1 METPVARFSSL
12 IVSASAIGFLLAGCS
27 AAAGN
32 AVVGIPASA
41 PPSYTQAGN
50 TIDSGISGIDKAVQ
64 AELAAANA
72 VQSDGASPGVLV
84 EINALTSVSSL
95 VRAEA
100 FTGLQKTGA
109 NEIAKRQASV
119 NALIVDVRNAAFLSG
134 ITLSGS
140 SLSATLLSM
149 LYGVNAQLDAFAA
162 TIASDS
168 LPDVLR
174 SDVTS
179 IGPSTR
185 VAGLIKPMTHLAIAG
200 GGELRELNDLAA
212 RYQQLRAVV
221 AGVASSNPNHGQE
234 VARLADLSASI
245 ATATTTVD
253 SAVGAVMSLTAS
265 GFPSNKTTVTQVRD
279 ALVQLRS
286 PLGKLGEAKAD
297 VIAILALL
305 AN

>member
-1 METPVARFSSL
+1 MERPVARFSSL
-12 IVSASAIGFLLAGCS
+12 IASATAIGFLLAGCS

-50 TIDSGISGIDKAVQ
+50 TIDLKGIDHAVQ

-84 EINALTSVSSL
+84 ELNALSGGVNAL
-95 VRAEA
+95 IRAEA

-109 NEIAKRQASV
+109 NEIAKRQGYV
-119 NALIVDVRNAAFLSG
+119 NALIADVRNDAFLNG
-134 ITLSGS
+134 VTLSGR

-149 LYGVNAQLDAFAA
+149 LYGVNAQLDALAA
-162 TIASDS
+162 KVAFDS
-168 LPDVLR
+168 LPDALR

-185 VAGLIKPMTHLAIAG
+185 VAGLISPMTHLAIAG
-200 GGELRELNDLAA
+200 GGELRELNYLAA
-212 RYQQLRAVV
+212 RYQQLRVAI
-221 AGVASSNPNHGQE
+221 AGVASSNPNHGLE
-234 VARLADLSASI
+234 VARLADLSTSI
-245 ATATTTVD
+245 ASATRTVD
-253 SAVGAVMSLTAS
+253 SAVGAVMSLTVS
-265 GFPSNKTTVTQVRD
+265 GFPANKATVTQIRD

>member
-1 METPVARFSSL
+1 
-12 IVSASAIGFLLAGCS
+12 LAGCS

-50 TIDSGISGIDKAVQ
+50 TIDSGIDQAVK

-84 EINALTSVSSL
+84 EINALTSVSAL
-95 VRAEA
+95 LRAEA

-185 VAGLIKPMTHLAIAG
+185 VAGLIQPMTHLAIAG
-200 GGELRELNDLAA
+200 GGELHELNDLTAK
-212 RYQQLRAVV
+212 YQQDLALV

-234 VARLADLSASI
+234 VNRLADLSASI
-245 ATATTTVD
+245 ATARQTVN
-253 SAVGAVMSLTAS
+253 SALGAVMSLTAS
-265 GFPSNKTTVTQVRD
+265 GFPSNKLTVTNVRD

-297 VIAILALL
+297 VVAILALL

>member
-1 METPVARFSSL
+1 MERPVARFSSL
-12 IVSASAIGFLLAGCS
+12 SATAIAIGFLLVGC
-27 AAAGN
+27 AATAGN

-50 TIDSGISGIDKAVQ
+50 TIDSAIDQAVQ

-72 VQSDGASPGVLV
+72 VQSDGAPAGVLV
-84 EINALTSVSSL
+84 EINALTSVTALIRS
-95 VRAEA
+95 EA
-100 FTGLQKTGA
+100 FTGLQTLGA
-109 NEIAKRQASV
+109 KEIAKRQGYV
-119 NALIVDVRNAAFLSG
+119 NTLIADVRADAYLNG

-149 LYGVNAQLDAFAA
+149 LYGVNAQLDGLGS

-185 VAGLIKPMTHLAIAG
+185 VAGLILPMTHLAIAG
-200 GGELRELNDLAA
+200 GGELRELNDLAT
-212 RYQQLRAVV
+212 RYQELRTA
-221 AGVASSNPNHGQE
+221 VASVPGSNPNHSLE

-245 ATATTTVD
+245 AAARQIVE
-253 SAVGAVMSLTAS
+253 SAVAAVISLSPS
-265 GFPSNKTTVTQVRD
+265 GFPSNKSTVTTVRN
-279 ALVQLRS
+279 ALVSMRT

-297 VIAILALL
+297 IGAINALL